1 MQVILMN
8 LAVPKRSSSI
18 QMTLIL
24 ETLASGNVAASI
36 LEFPSC
42 RVEAGSREV
51 AIEQIR
57 QDAAE
62 VFKRV
67 EVLPINIAGE
77 PIEKEEN
84 PWVKFA
90 GMFEN
95 DPDWAEIAAEIR
107 AERESDDDSEVD
119 PSVYAM

>member
-1 MQVILMN
+1 MN

-67 EVLPINIAGE
+67 EVLPMNIAGE
-77 PIEKEEN
+77 AIEQAEN

-95 DPDWAEIAAEIR
+95 DPDWAEIAAAIR